1 MKAYN
6 DIQTSRLSA
15 PNLFYLLLFIGLG
28 GICGSLMGGN
38 LIISGVI
45 AILPFAFIL
54 GVYILRM
61 PVTLLYV
68 IFIIN
73 YFIMVITR
81 YLPLEGI
88 SVLMDLLYALSLLM
102 ICLHGILFHN
112 IEWKRAINTLTITSF
127 IWAIYCVAQL
137 ANPTGVLEGWILSR
151 GLIIN
156 GLIIS
161 VIAALL
167 CTRYKTLKTLLFL
180 LSVLTLL
187 AFGKALIQKYRG
199 FDSYELE
206 WLKGNTTHIIHS
218 GIRYFSFFTDA
229 SNLGSNM
236 GAAILIFGI
245 SALHLRNRA
254 LSTYYIIV
262 AFIATYTLFL
272 TGTRGAIIVPL
283 AGLAL

>member
-1 MKAYN
+1 M
-6 DIQTSRLSA
+6 
-15 PNLFYLLLFIGLG
+15 
-28 GICGSLMGGN
+28 
-38 LIISGVI
+38 
-45 AILPFAFIL
+45 
-54 GVYILRM
+54 
-61 PVTLLYV
+61 
-68 IFIIN
+68 
-73 YFIMVITR
+73 
-81 YLPLEGI
+81 
-88 SVLMDLLYALSLLM
+88 
-102 ICLHGILFHN
+102 
-112 IEWKRAINTLTITSF
+112 
-127 IWAIYCVAQL
+127 
-137 ANPTGVLEGWILSR
+137 
-151 GLIIN
+151 
-156 GLIIS
+156 
-161 VIAALL
+161 
-167 CTRYKTLKTLLFL
+167 FL

-283 AGLAL
+283 AGLALYTIISKQAKTMVAGGLMLISVYIFFAFTMIGQNNSMIRRMRTAFSPSKDASLNVRKENPEKAGRILEIQTFRRRSWPIGRWIGCKSVRSGSPPLSLPTHGT

>member
-1 MKAYN
+1 M
-6 DIQTSRLSA
+6 
-15 PNLFYLLLFIGLG
+15 
-28 GICGSLMGGN
+28 
-38 LIISGVI
+38 
-45 AILPFAFIL
+45 
-54 GVYILRM
+54 
-61 PVTLLYV
+61 
-68 IFIIN
+68 
-73 YFIMVITR
+73 
-81 YLPLEGI
+81 E
-88 SVLMDLLYALSLLM
+88 
-102 ICLHGILFHN
+102 
-112 IEWKRAINTLTITSF
+112 RAINTLTITSF

-218 GIRYFSFFTDA
+218 GIRYFSF
-229 SNLGSNM
+229 
-236 GAAILIFGI
+236 
-245 SALHLRNRA
+245 LRMRA
-254 LSTYYIIV
+254 T
-262 AFIATYTLFL
+262 
-272 TGTRGAIIVPL
+272 
-283 AGLAL
+283 